1 MKNLK
6 LFIFPFL
13 LMCLF
18 SSCEDYNSD
27 RKYIQR
33 IINSSDYDITLRSF
47 DSQTNKMILDISIER
62 GQIFEKDSVLFA
74 GDTWTFRNFLIGD
87 SAQIVFPDGKIFSSK
102 CSYPTPENPLGEGC
116 FTENNIFS
124 SATSELK
131 EGKKAETLTNIYTI
145 TNLQY
150 EKAE

>member
-6 LFIFPFL
+6 SFVLPFL

-18 SSCEDYNSD
+18 SSCDDYNSD
-27 RKYIQR
+27 RRYIQR
-33 IINSSDYDITLRSF
+33 IVNSSDYDIIIRSF
-47 DSQTNKMILDISIER
+47 DTQTDRRLLDISINK

-74 GDTWTFRNFLIGD
+74 GDIWTFRDFLIGD
-87 SAQIVFPDGKIFSSK
+87 SAQIIFPDGKIFSSK

-116 FTENNIFS
+116 FTEDNIFS

-131 EGKKAETLTNIYTI
+131 EGKKSETLTNIYTI